1 MLGLDWNN
9 LMVADMLGF
18 GVLILMTLMLVSLAI
33 WFACSAM
40 AHLTKMGRRI
50 RRSNHNALLRE
61 NERLRNSLTDARQ
74 ENDYLRKLYR
84 DPPPLAEDRTRN
96 VVWQLQATEEELL
109 EFRSAG

>member
-1 MLGLDWNN
+1 MPSLDWNN
-9 LMVADMLGF
+9 LVEDMLGF
-18 GVLILMTLMLVSLAI
+18 GVSILMTLMLVSLAV

-40 AHLTKMGRRI
+40 VHLTKIGRQIQRP
-50 RRSNHNALLRE
+50 NHNALLRE

-84 DPPPLAEDRTRN
+84 DPPPLEDRTRN
-96 VVWQLQATEEELL
+96 AGWPLQSTEEELV

>member
-1 MLGLDWNN
+1 MPGLNWNN
-9 LMVADMLGF
+9 LMIEDMLGF
-18 GVLILMTLMLVSLAI
+18 GVSILMTLMLVSLAI

-40 AHLTKMGRRI
+40 AHLTKMGRRF
-50 RRSNHNALLRE
+50 RGSNHNALLRE

-84 DPPPLAEDRTRN
+84 DPPPLAKTRTTN
-96 VVWQLQATEEELL
+96 AVWPLQATEEELV